1 MRSNT
6 QQERAYSLDAIRFV
20 ASVIMMCG
28 HYGVGTFFSPTLND
42 LFLSGAMTVIF
53 FSMSGFVI
61 ASSESFYSGSALL
74 LAKKRTL
81 RLLLPH
87 WVGLALVLIPSVS
100 GTYRIS
106 WSELGHILS
115 YWVPGLQNLA
125 APGVFTFK
133 WNFPAWFVTPILL
146 GGLMLPCIKWLRVR
160 SWPSLV
166 SLAVCIGLVVLRAM
180 IDPYYASPG
189 STKNQFFANFPRF
202 LEIFAGAFLGAALM
216 GKENRLIKLLRTDM
230 PLLTTVGLA
239 ATLLLGIRLEF
250 GSDAMHNFTRVFF
263 LPFALWIVA
272 TGYFNRG
279 WCYRLASHSIIVF
292 FARISIL
299 IWLLHVPIRNLM
311 LIVGARLGLPYG
323 PLILALTVAVVFTTA
338 ALLEPILAYV
348 YRALIQFPG
357 SSARPSPETP
367 APVAP

>member
-1 MRSNT
+1 MRSNR

-20 ASVIMMCG
+20 ASVVMMCG
-28 HYGVGTFFSPTLND
+28 HYGVGHFLSPTLND

-53 FSMSGFVI
+53 FSMSGFII

-87 WVGLALVLIPSVS
+87 WVGLALILLPAVT
-100 GTYRIS
+100 GADRIS
-106 WSELGHILS
+106 FSELGHILR
-115 YWVPGLQNLA
+115 YWIPGLQNLA
-125 APGVFTFK
+125 APGVFTYK

-146 GGLMLPCIKWLRVR
+146 GGLLLPCLKWLRVR
-160 SWPSLV
+160 SWPTPVLMAVCLSLV
-166 SLAVCIGLVVLRAM
+166 ALRAI
-180 IDPYYASPG
+180 IDSYYAIPG
-189 STKNQFFANFPRF
+189 STENQFFANFPRI
-202 LEIFAGAFLGAALM
+202 LEIFAGAILGAALM
-216 GKENRLIKLLRTDM
+216 GKENRLIELLRTDM

-311 LIVGARLGLPYG
+311 ILIGARLGLSHG
-323 PLILALTVAVVFTTA
+323 PLFVTLTVAVLFTTA
-338 ALLEPILAYV
+338 GLLEPLLASV
-348 YRALIQFPG
+348 YRALIQFPA
-357 SSARPSPETP
+357 SSARPSPETQV
-367 APVAP
+367 PVAP